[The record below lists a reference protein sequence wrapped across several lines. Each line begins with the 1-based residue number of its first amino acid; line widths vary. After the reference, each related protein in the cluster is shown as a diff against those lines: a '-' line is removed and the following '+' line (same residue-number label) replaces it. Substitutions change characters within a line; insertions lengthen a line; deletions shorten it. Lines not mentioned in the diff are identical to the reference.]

1 LVDSGGEAVG
11 VVAEAEF
18 DVAEE
23 LSVGG
28 IDECLGHVAEGL
40 VGGRPQLVHQ
50 GADAAFA
57 VFRGR

>member
-1 LVDSGGEAVG
+1 MGGGGEVVG

-18 DVAEE
+18 DVAQE
-23 LSVGG
+23 LAVGG
-28 IDECLGHVAEGL
+28 IDEGLGHLAQGL
-40 VGGRPQLVHQ
+40 FGRRSQLVHQ